1 MSLSD
6 DEKKLLE
13 QYQILSNSNPKFL
26 NRLAVEIIP
35 PIVFVCL
42 GLYTGKIIWFLVL
55 IVLMVT
61 YNVQR
66 VIHQNKNIEKLRS
79 ISIKTIGTV
88 NGKEVE

>member
-1 MSLSD
+1 MNLSD

-13 QYQILSNSNPKFL
+13 QYQVLSNSNPKFL

-42 GLYTGKIIWFLVL
+42 GLYTGEIVWFLVL
-55 IVLMVT
+55 IVIMVT

-66 VIHQNKNIEKLRS
+66 GIRQYKNIERLRS
-79 ISIKTIGTV
+79 ISIKIIDTV

>member
-1 MSLSD
+1 MNLSD

-13 QYQILSNSNPKFL
+13 QYQVLSNSNPKFL

-42 GLYTGKIIWFLVL
+42 GLYTGEIVWFLVL
-55 IVLMVT
+55 IVIMVT

-66 VIHQNKNIEKLRS
+66 VIRQYKNIERLRS
-79 ISIKTIGTV
+79 ISIKIIDTV